1 MESHIRG
8 LAASRRD
15 FMLSSVALAG
25 ALALPAGLLSVA
37 EAVAAGQ
44 IKDVPRNR
52 TLVTVRGGTEGK
64 HTEYNLWSPYV
75 IGSNPQ
81 LGGNI
86 IYEPLAFYSAFADKT
101 IMWLAESYKYSPDFK
116 ELTVKTR
123 PGITWS
129 DGKPFSAEDVA
140 YSLNTLNELGGKVK
154 WGKDVQEVLESAAV
168 VDPNTTLLKFKVS
181 VAALLQ
187 PHALLQIRYR
197 PAHRS
202 QAHLRGPGLAEIH
215 RVRSRQG
222 LAGHH
227 GSLEGRE
234 RVADPEGV

>member
-8 LAASRRD
+8 LAPTRRD

-25 ALALPAGLLSVA
+25 AFSLPAGLLALSQA
-37 EAVAAGQ
+37 IAAGE

-64 HTEYNLWSPYV
+64 HTEYDLWSPYV

-101 IMWLAESYKYSPDFK
+101 IMWLAESYAYTSDFK

-154 WGKDVQEVLESAAV
+154 WGKDVQEVLELGRRDRRQHDVAQVQGAFAAV
-168 VDPNTTLLKFKVS
+168 LL
-181 VAALLQ
+181 A
-187 PHALLQIRYR
+187 HALLQIRHW
-197 PAHRS
+197 PAHCS
-202 QAHLRGPGLAEIH
+202 
-215 RVRSRQG
+215 
-222 LAGHH
+222 
-227 GSLEGRE
+227 
-234 RVADPEGV
+234 

>member
-1 MESHIRG
+1 M
-8 LAASRRD
+8 
-15 FMLSSVALAG
+15 
-25 ALALPAGLLSVA
+25 PAGLL
-37 EAVAAGQ
+37 AVTQAIAAGE

-64 HTEYNLWSPYV
+64 HTEYDLWSPYV

-101 IMWLAESYKYSPDFK
+101 IMWLAESYKYSSDFK

-154 WGKDVQEVLESAAV
+154 WGKDVQEVLELGRRGRRQHDAAQVQGAFAAV
-168 VDPNTTLLKFKVS
+168 LL
-181 VAALLQ
+181 A
-187 PHALLQIRYR
+187 HALLQIRHW
-197 PAHRS
+197 PAHCS
-202 QAHLRGPGLAEIH
+202 
-215 RVRSRQG
+215 
-222 LAGHH
+222 
-227 GSLEGRE
+227 
-234 RVADPEGV
+234 